1 MQGPSLPKGLI
12 LDLDGTLIDTE
23 GLALEAWTTAA
34 EALKLPIR
42 ESFFHSLIG
51 LNSPDMTKQLLTE
64 LPDAKLVARLRAES
78 WIVYEDLLLGGIPV
92 KAGATELLE
101 EALRNEI
108 PCAVATSS
116 SLNSA
121 REKLTAANLRDFF
134 QVLSTGDQVSQGK
147 PHPEIFLKAADKLS
161 LPPTEC
167 WAAEDSLVGV
177 ESAARAGTT
186 TWMVVDR
193 VQPTERARSLAW
205 RVVGSLLHVRDEF
218 RALVERE
225 QN

>member
-1 MQGPSLPKGLI
+1 
-12 LDLDGTLIDTE
+12 
-23 GLALEAWTTAA
+23 
-34 EALKLPIR
+34 
-42 ESFFHSLIG
+42 
-51 LNSPDMTKQLLTE
+51 
-64 LPDAKLVARLRAES
+64 
-78 WIVYEDLLLGGIPV
+78 
-92 KAGATELLE
+92 
-101 EALRNEI
+101 
-108 PCAVATSS
+108 
-116 SLNSA
+116 LNSA

-161 LPPTEC
+161 LPPT
-167 WAAEDSLVGV
+167 V